1 MVGTPAILVTGG
13 TGKVGSRIARHLKKN
28 GFPARIASRRQP
40 SSNYNGLTEH
50 AYFDWSDETTYAPVL
65 TGIQRLFLVA
75 PIGVADPSMQILTFL
90 EHALRSGVRRV
101 VLLSSSLIT
110 ADSPGLG
117 PVHKAIQEQLPEW
130 AVLRPSWFM
139 QNFVEDHFH
148 AASIKNEGI
157 IVTATGEGRV
167 GFVDVEDIAEVGFH
181 ALIDEPPHNT
191 DHIITGPQALSYAE
205 AANILSTAFRRT
217 IRHISAS
224 PEEVQARM
232 VASGIPTN
240 FAAVLTHLDYEGIR
254 NGLEDRVT
262 PTVERITGH
271 VPRSL
276 ADFATAYAA
285 LNVPATHK

>member
-1 MVGTPAILVTGG
+1 MAETPAILVTGG
-13 TGKVGSRIARHLKKN
+13 TGKVGSRIARHLKKH
-28 GFPARIASRRQP
+28 GFPVRIASRRQP
-40 SSNYNGLTEH
+40 STSYDDLTEH

-75 PIGVADPSMQILTFL
+75 PIGVADPSMQMTTFL
-90 EHALRSGVRRV
+90 GHARRSGVRRV
-101 VLLSSSLIT
+101 VLLSSSLVT

-117 PVHKAIQEQLPEW
+117 PVHKTIQEQIPEW
-130 AVLRPSWFM
+130 AILRPSWFM
-139 QNFVEDHFH
+139 QNFVEEHLH
-148 AASIKNEGI
+148 AASIKNEGV
-157 IVTATGEGRV
+157 IVTATGEERV

-181 ALIDEPPHNT
+181 ALIDEPPHNI

-205 AANILSTAFRRT
+205 AANILSTAFGRP
-217 IRHISAS
+217 IRHISTS

-232 VASGIPTN
+232 VASGIPAN
-240 FAAVLTHLDYEGIR
+240 FAALLTRLEYEGIR

-271 VPRSL
+271 PPRSL

-285 LNVPATHK
+285 LNVSAHQ

>member
-1 MVGTPAILVTGG
+1 MAETPTILVTGG
-13 TGKVGSRIARHLKKN
+13 TGKVGSRIVRHFKQN
-28 GFPARIASRRQP
+28 GFPVRIASRRSP
-40 SSNYNGLTEH
+40 ATNYDGLIEQ

-75 PIGVADPSMQILTFL
+75 PIGVADPSRQMTTFL
-90 EHALRSGVRRV
+90 GHALRSGVRRV
-101 VLLSSSLIT
+101 VLLSSSLVT

-117 PVHKAIQEQLPEW
+117 PIHKAIQEQIPEW

-139 QNFVEDHFH
+139 QNFVENHLH
-148 AASIKNEGI
+148 AASIKNEGL

-191 DHIITGPQALSYAE
+191 DHIITGPQALSYAK
-205 AANILSTAFRRT
+205 AANILATAFGRP

-232 VASGIPTN
+232 VASGIPAN
-240 FAAVLTHLDYEGIR
+240 FAAFLTRLEYEGIR

-271 VPRSL
+271 PARSL
-276 ADFATAYAA
+276 SDFATTYAA
-285 LNVPATHK
+285 LNVSAHQ